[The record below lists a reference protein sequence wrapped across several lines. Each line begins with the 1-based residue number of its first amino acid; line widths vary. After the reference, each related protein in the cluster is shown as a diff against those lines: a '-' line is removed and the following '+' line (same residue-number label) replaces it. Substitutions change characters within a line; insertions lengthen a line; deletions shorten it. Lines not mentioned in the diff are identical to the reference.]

1 MVVRTI
7 EILLEFFSIILC
19 IHRVAGKKIK
29 FNRSIMILGCIDLIG
44 MILISYGVL
53 PNCTKLLIF
62 ISILIYTKV
71 SIIKKWDKVIKAY
84 GTMLIVIMTSQI
96 VLFYLLRLFA
106 QKLLATDFVGIVI
119 NFVICA
125 LIFCWK
131 KRYGVF
137 IVNLLNSTKGI
148 IILILYII
156 TLIRIIQLND
166 TNGSVAF
173 EMSMQFLIETFGLSV
188 ASIMWLNAEAR
199 NEQKAKEISLYEM
212 YNHTFEQTIET
223 IRIRQHEF
231 ENHINAIRCLHYT
244 TQSYDELVEQQAEY
258 CNNIIRENEV
268 NKLLKYNLN
277 PVLVG
282 FLYSKISSAKEKAI
296 DVEYCIQQVNIKA
309 KIEVHELIELIGIL
323 FDNAVEALEYRE
335 RKIII
340 LNLRERNNELELEI
354 ANVSR
359 VYTNNELEQF
369 CCYGYSTK
377 GDKRGMGLTRVKE
390 IANKYNADFE
400 IRNIERNNE
409 NYLNFRVEFYNR
421 PKGY

>member
-7 EILLEFFSIILC
+7 EILLEFFAIILC
-19 IHRVAGKKIK
+19 IHRAAGKKLK
-29 FNRSIMILGCIDLIG
+29 FNRSIVILGCLDLVG
-44 MILISYGVL
+44 MILISYGFL
-53 PNCTKLLIF
+53 PNYIKLLVF
-62 ISILIYTKV
+62 ITILLYTKTTIV
-71 SIIKKWDKVIKAY
+71 KMWDKAIKVY

-96 VLFYLLRLFA
+96 ILFYFIRLFA
-106 QKLLATDFVGIVI
+106 QELLETNYVGIII
-119 NFVICA
+119 NFVICV

-131 KRYGVF
+131 KRYATF

-166 TNGSVAF
+166 TNGSVDF
-173 EMSMQFLIETFGLSV
+173 ELSIQFLIETLGLSV
-188 ASIMWLNAEAR
+188 ASILWLNAEAR

-212 YNHTFEQTIET
+212 YNHAFKQTIET
-223 IRIRQHEF
+223 IRSRQHEY
-231 ENHINAIRCLHYT
+231 ENHINAIMCLHYT
-244 TQSYDELVEQQAEY
+244 IKNYDELVEQQAKY

-268 NKLLKYNLN
+268 NKLLKYELN
-277 PVLVG
+277 PILVG
-282 FLYSKISSAKEKAI
+282 FLYSKITSAKEKTI
-296 DVEYCIQQVNIKA
+296 DVEYSIQQINIKA
-309 KIEVHELIELIGIL
+309 KIEVYELIELIGIL

-335 RKIII
+335 RKIIK
-340 LNLRERNNELELEI
+340 LNLKEWNNKLELEI

-377 GDKRGMGLTRVKE
+377 GDKRGIGLTRVKE
-390 IANKYNADFE
+390 ITKKYNADFE
-400 IRNIERNNE
+400 IRNIEINNE
-409 NYLNFRVEFYNR
+409 NYLSFRVVLHSQ

>member
-390 IANKYNADFE
+390 IVNKYNADFE

>member
-71 SIIKKWDKVIKAY
+71 SIIKKWDKVINAY

-223 IRIRQHEF
+223 VRIRQHEF

-390 IANKYNADFE
+390 IVNKYNADFE